1 MSDYPNYATADD
13 LCRKEKELQTV
24 TFVKVIMMLLVV
36 LGHVTAVYTGAG
48 WGGITPLN
56 DNRILALLSNWV
68 GTFHTQTFTFASGYL
83 FYMLRYEKGGYR
95 NPGKDITRRVKQL
108 CIPYI
113 TAALLWVIPSH
124 WLVFG
129 FKNDELI
136 PFLLLGKAPGQLWFL
151 IMLFGVFLI
160 FYCFSDIIMKIK
172 PALCIVVLLVV
183 SIFGS
188 VAGHFSMIFT
198 VFRFSTIL
206 QYMIYFYLGFLVRKR
221 SYKYWKKLNTVLFSV
236 AHITLFV
243 ILQLTA
249 EQVGY
254 IQYLR
259 ICIVPLCS
267 ILAIYTAMGISYNF
281 TSKKSVEGTLFKLLS
296 GTSMGI
302 YLLHQQIL
310 YLTLRITNFEWIPSL
325 IWSLINFVLAILIS
339 HLLTM
344 IISKFK
350 VGRFLIGLDR

>member
-1 MSDYPNYATADD
+1 M
-13 LCRKEKELQTV
+13 
-24 TFVKVIMMLLVV
+24 
-36 LGHVTAVYTGAG
+36 
-48 WGGITPLN
+48 GGITPLN

-83 FYMLRYEKGGYR
+83 FYMLRYEKGRYR

-172 PALCIVVLLVV
+172 PALCIVVLLVA

-206 QYMIYFYLGFLVRKR
+206 QYMIYF
-221 SYKYWKKLNTVLFSV
+221 T
-236 AHITLFV
+236 
-243 ILQLTA
+243 
-249 EQVGY
+249 
-254 IQYLR
+254 
-259 ICIVPLCS
+259 
-267 ILAIYTAMGISYNF
+267 
-281 TSKKSVEGTLFKLLS
+281 
-296 GTSMGI
+296 
-302 YLLHQQIL
+302 
-310 YLTLRITNFEWIPSL
+310 
-325 IWSLINFVLAILIS
+325 
-339 HLLTM
+339 
-344 IISKFK
+344 
-350 VGRFLIGLDR
+350 